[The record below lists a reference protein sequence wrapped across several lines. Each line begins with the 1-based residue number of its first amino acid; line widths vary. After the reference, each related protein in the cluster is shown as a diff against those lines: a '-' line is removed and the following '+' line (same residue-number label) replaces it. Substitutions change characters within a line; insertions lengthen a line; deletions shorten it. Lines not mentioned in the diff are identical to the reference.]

1 MNKEDNET
9 SAKEDHLHDQD
20 SGLVAEVR
28 KDGVVFLSVAGKFGH
43 DELFSVIAWTEKVKR
58 ILREESAK
66 HEGEIPL
73 LCDLAGL
80 RFFDRSMI
88 APLRELLAYDAQFR
102 LRSAISGCS
111 PIVDAMIR
119 ALLSITKRTNVR
131 LFATEKEAL
140 AWLSGKEERGRIN

>member
-1 MNKEDNET
+1 MSDVDNEM
-9 SAKEDHLHDQD
+9 KPEEHHLRKQD
-20 SGLVAEVR
+20 LSLVAEVR
-28 KDGVVFLSVAGKFGH
+28 KDGVVFLSIAGKFGH

-66 HEGEIPL
+66 NAGEIL
-73 LCDLAGL
+73 ILCDLAGL

-102 LRSAISGCS
+102 LRSAITGCS

-140 AWLSGKEERGRIN
+140 AWLRDPDDLHSF

>member
-1 MNKEDNET
+1 MSEASNEMR
-9 SAKEDHLHDQD
+9 SGEQRASQQD
-20 SGLVAEVR
+20 LSLVAEIR
-28 KDGVVFLSVAGKFGH
+28 QDGIVFLSIAGKFGH

-66 HEGEIPL
+66 NEGEIL
-73 LCDLAGL
+73 ILCDLAGL

-102 LRSAISGCS
+102 LRSAMSGCS

-131 LFATEKEAL
+131 LFANEKEAL
-140 AWLSGKEERGRIN
+140 AWLRDPDDLHSS